1 MARTKYKE
9 IIVLTPKPKGTVE
22 LRNIINTYVE
32 GIPYIK
38 FSDKYPYRLILAG
51 TAGMRKIITKL
62 WLAGVESAF
71 SVDIY
76 LHYSSDGGYCYFY
89 EQLEHR
95 NIIVKRKN
103 LKVLWD

>member
-1 MARTKYKE
+1 MGTTKYTK

-22 LRNIINTYVE
+22 LRNIITTYIE

-38 FSDKYPYRLILAG
+38 FSDKYSYRLILAG
-51 TAGMRKIITKL
+51 TPGMRKIITKL
-62 WLAGVESAF
+62 WLTGIESIF
-71 SVDIY
+71 SVDTY

-95 NIIVKRKN
+95 NIIVKSKN

>member
-1 MARTKYKE
+1 MGRVKYKK
-9 IIVLTPKPKGTVE
+9 IIVLTPKPKGTVD
-22 LRNIINTYVE
+22 LRNIITTYVE

-38 FSDKYPYRLILAG
+38 FSDKYSYRLILAG
-51 TAGMRKIITKL
+51 TAGIRKIITKL
-62 WLAGVESAF
+62 CLAGIESTF

-95 NIIVKRKN
+95 DIIVKSKN

>member
-1 MARTKYKE
+1 MARTKYRE
-9 IIVLTPKPKGTVE
+9 IIVLTPKPKSAVK
-22 LRNIINTYVE
+22 LRNIITTYVA

-38 FSDKYPYRLILAG
+38 FSDKYSYRLVLTG
-51 TAGMRKIITKL
+51 TTGMRKIITKL
-62 WLAGVESAF
+62 CLAGIESTF
-71 SVDIY
+71 SVATY

-95 NIIVKRKN
+95 NIIVKCKN